1 MKKFFKCLGVIALL
15 IAVYSIFQA
24 LFTGLAM
31 AGFIFYAIAT
41 GDIPV
46 EMLSEADGIM
56 TNPQLSGYMVD
67 AMAIGLFLSAAN
79 MLVFI
84 HLTKLF
90 RLRMSIFRSI
100 AMKPLLI
107 STLLVFTS
115 MFALNIF
122 VQWFPL
128 EDVLEDQFTGL
139 THTVVGA
146 LAISVLGPVL
156 EEVMFRGAIQGY
168 VMRRVNNPWTAI
180 LVAALVF
187 GVFHMNPVQVVYAT
201 LLGIVFG
208 WIYYRTRS
216 LMSVIVGHVLNN
228 SIATLT
234 MLFLPDDEVSDVV
247 GIELSP
253 MTETA
258 FEVVAFLGFA
268 ALSVLLAVKLHRM
281 LPPVSVP
288 WSDACDNMGK

>member
-31 AGFIFYAIAT
+31 AGFIFYAIAA

-46 EMLSEADGIM
+46 EMLSEADGFM

-128 EDVLEDQFTGL
+128 EDVLEDQFAGL
-139 THTVVGA
+139 T
-146 LAISVLGPVL
+146 I
-156 EEVMFRGAIQGY
+156 R
-168 VMRRVNNPWTAI
+168 
-180 LVAALVF
+180 
-187 GVFHMNPVQVVYAT
+187 
-201 LLGIVFG
+201 
-208 WIYYRTRS
+208 
-216 LMSVIVGHVLNN
+216 
-228 SIATLT
+228 
-234 MLFLPDDEVSDVV
+234 
-247 GIELSP
+247 
-253 MTETA
+253 
-258 FEVVAFLGFA
+258 
-268 ALSVLLAVKLHRM
+268 LSVRLQSPYLVLYWRKSCSAVPYRGM
-281 LPPVSVP
+281 SCAV
-288 WSDACDNMGK
+288 